1 MALVVD
7 QDSVG
12 ALGSCCAYPSFGEC
26 VRPWSVRRRFNDP
39 YAFAVEHLIEG
50 VGELGVSVADEEAER
65 VDPVAEIHGEVAGG
79 LGNPRSAS
87 GGL

>member
-12 ALGSCCAYPSFGEC
+12 ALGPCCADPSFGEG
-26 VRPWSVRRRFNDP
+26 VRPWSVWRRLDDL

-50 VGELGVSVADEEAER
+50 GYEPAIA
-65 VDPVAEIHGEVAGG
+65 
-79 LGNPRSAS
+79 AS
-87 GGL
+87 GESHRITVGRK